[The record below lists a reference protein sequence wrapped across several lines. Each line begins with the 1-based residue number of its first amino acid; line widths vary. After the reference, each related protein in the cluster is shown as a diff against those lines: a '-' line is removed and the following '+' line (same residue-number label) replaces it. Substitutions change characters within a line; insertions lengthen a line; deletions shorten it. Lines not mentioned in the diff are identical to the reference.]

1 MKTIIRTAGGLA
13 MGELVARQ
21 PDGQARIRAN
31 GAIIEGTEIPRI
43 EELEAELKQ
52 LRLRIAAMDQKLSGI
67 SRKEKK

>member
-1 MKTIIRTAGGLA
+1 